1 METRLR
7 TRLEPCRSWW
17 VAYSFPSKPSSSLCG
32 TVAGVTW
39 SVTWSVFTVE
49 VVRWSWCVVVVV
61 EVVVVAMIIK

>member
-32 TVAGVTW
+32 TVDAVM
-39 SVTWSVFTVE
+39 WSVFTVE